1 MKLLAKCLS
10 IFFPFIL
17 SAQIKI
23 DDVGDGWKNKVEQA
37 IEVIKQYD
45 PEKYTLLMENCEH
58 ISYSLLPF
66 STTETQNTILIAQ
79 KEIIAGN
86 INDLAATL
94 VHESLHLYFWR
105 NNIVFPKNEEE
116 ILCYTYEL
124 ELLFKIPDVESW
136 LISHAKKQIEL
147 CIKP

>member
-1 MKLLAKCLS
+1 MKLLVKCLS
-10 IFFPFIL
+10 ILFPFIL

-37 IEVIKQYD
+37 IEVVKQYD
-45 PEKYTLLMENCEH
+45 PEKYTLLIENCKQ
-58 ISYSLLPF
+58 ISYSLLSF
-66 STTETQNTILIAQ
+66 STTENGTTILIAQ
-79 KEIIAGN
+79 KEIIKGN

-94 VHESLHLYFWR
+94 VHESLHLYFLK
-105 NNIVFPKNEEE
+105 NNMILPNNEEE

-124 ELLFKIPDVESW
+124 ELLFKIPDVEPW

-147 CIKP
+147 YTNP

>member
-10 IFFPFIL
+10 IFFPLIL

-37 IEVIKQYD
+37 IEVVKQYD
-45 PEKYTLLMENCEH
+45 SEKYTLLTENCNH

-66 STTETQNTILIAQ
+66 STTESKNTILISQ
-79 KEIIAGN
+79 KEILKGNVNDIAA
-86 INDLAATL
+86 IL
-94 VHESLHLYFWR
+94 VHESLHLYFLK
-105 NNIVFPKNEEE
+105 NNIILPENEEE

-124 ELLFKIPDVESW
+124 ELLFKIPDVEPW
-136 LISHAKKQIEL
+136 LIDHAKKQIEFYTN
-147 CIKP
+147 P

>member
-1 MKLLAKCLS
+1 MKQLVKCLS
-10 IFFPFIL
+10 IFFPLIL

-37 IEVIKQYD
+37 IEVVKQYD

-66 STTETQNTILIAQ
+66 STTENGTTILIAQ

-94 VHESLHLYFWR
+94 VHESLHLYFLK
-105 NNIVFPKNEEE
+105 NNMILPENEEE

-124 ELLFKIPDVESW
+124 ELLFKILYVEPW

-147 CIKP
+147 YTKF

>member
-58 ISYSLLPF
+58 ISYSLLSF

-124 ELLFKIPDVESW
+124 ELLFKVPNVEPW
-136 LISHAKKQIEL
+136 LLSHAKAQIEL
-147 CIKP
+147 YTKP

>member
-124 ELLFKIPDVESW
+124 ELLFKIPNVESW
-136 LISHAKKQIEL
+136 LVSHAKRQIEL

>member
-1 MKLLAKCLS
+1 MKQLVKFLS
-10 IFFPFIL
+10 IFFPLIL

-37 IEVIKQYD
+37 LDIVQKYD

-66 STTETQNTILIAQ
+66 STTESGTTILISQ
-79 KEIIAGN
+79 KEILKGN
-86 INDLAATL
+86 IDDIAAIL
-94 VHESLHLYFWR
+94 VHESLHLYLLKNHIKMAF
-105 NNIVFPKNEEE
+105 NEEE

-124 ELLFKIPDVESW
+124 ELLFKIPNVEPW
-136 LISHAKKQIEL
+136 LLSHAKAQIEFY
-147 CIKP
+147 INP

>member
-37 IEVIKQYD
+37 IEVVKQYD
-45 PEKYTLLMENCEH
+45 PEKYILLTENCEH

-124 ELLFKIPDVESW
+124 ELLFKIPNVEPW

>member
-1 MKLLAKCLS
+1 MKLLVKCLS
-10 IFFPFIL
+10 IFFPFVL

-37 IEVIKQYD
+37 IEVVKQYD
-45 PEKYTLLMENCEH
+45 FEKYTLLMENCGH

-66 STTETQNTILIAQ
+66 STTENGTTILIAQ

-94 VHESLHLYFWR
+94 VHESLHLYFWK
-105 NNIVFPKNEEE
+105 NNLHN
-116 ILCYTYEL
+116 
-124 ELLFKIPDVESW
+124 
-136 LISHAKKQIEL
+136 
-147 CIKP
+147 

>member
-37 IEVIKQYD
+37 IEVVKQYD
-45 PEKYTLLMENCEH
+45 SEKYTLLTENCNH

-66 STTETQNTILIAQ
+66 STTESKNTILISQ
-79 KEIIAGN
+79 KEILKGNVNDIAA
-86 INDLAATL
+86 IL
-94 VHESLHLYFWR
+94 VHESLHLYFLK
-105 NNIVFPKNEEE
+105 NNIILPENEEE

-124 ELLFKIPDVESW
+124 ELLFKIPDVEPW
-136 LISHAKKQIEL
+136 LIDHAKKQIEFYTN
-147 CIKP
+147 P

>member
-1 MKLLAKCLS
+1 MKQLAKCIS
-10 IFFPFIL
+10 IFFPLIL

-37 IEVIKQYD
+37 LDTVQKYD

-66 STTETQNTILIAQ
+66 STTENGNTILIAQ
-79 KEIIAGN
+79 KEILRGN
-86 INDLAATL
+86 INDIAAIL
-94 VHESLHLYFWR
+94 VHESLHLYLLR
-105 NNIVFPKNEEE
+105 NQIKMAFNEEE

-124 ELLFKIPDVESW
+124 ELLFKIPNVEPW
-136 LISHAKKQIEL
+136 LLSHAKSQIEFYTN
-147 CIKP
+147 P

>member
-1 MKLLAKCLS
+1 MKQLVKCLS
-10 IFFPFIL
+10 IFFPLIL

-37 IEVIKQYD
+37 LDTVQKYD

-66 STTETQNTILIAQ
+66 STTESGNTILISQ
-79 KEIIAGN
+79 KEILKGN
-86 INDLAATL
+86 IDDIAAIL
-94 VHESLHLYFWR
+94 VHESLHLYLLKNHIKMAF
-105 NNIVFPKNEEE
+105 NEEE

-124 ELLFKIPDVESW
+124 ELLFKIPNVEPW
-136 LISHAKKQIEL
+136 LLSHAKAQIEFY
-147 CIKP
+147 INP

>member
-37 IEVIKQYD
+37 IEVVKQYD

-66 STTETQNTILIAQ
+66 STTENGTTILIAQ
-79 KEIIAGN
+79 KEIIVGN

-94 VHESLHLYFWR
+94 VHESLHLYFLK
-105 NNIVFPKNEEE
+105 NNMILPENEEE

-124 ELLFKIPDVESW
+124 ELLFKIPYIEPW
-136 LISHAKKQIEL
+136 LINHATKQIEFYQN
-147 CIKP
+147 P

>member
-10 IFFPFIL
+10 IFVPFLL
-17 SAQIKI
+17 SSQINI
-23 DDVGDGWKNKVEQA
+23 DDVGDVWKNKVDLA

-105 NNIVFPKNEEE
+105 NNVLFPKNEEE

-124 ELLFKIPDVESW
+124 ELLFKVPNVEPW
-136 LISHAKKQIEL
+136 LIGHAKKQIEFYTN
-147 CIKP
+147 P

>member
-1 MKLLAKCLS
+1 MKQLVKCLS
-10 IFFPFIL
+10 IFFPLIL

-37 IEVIKQYD
+37 LDTVQKYD

-66 STTETQNTILIAQ
+66 STTESGNTILISQ
-79 KEIIAGN
+79 KEILKGN
-86 INDLAATL
+86 IDDIAAIL
-94 VHESLHLYFWR
+94 VHESLHLYLLKNHIKMAF
-105 NNIVFPKNEEE
+105 NEEE

-124 ELLFKIPDVESW
+124 ELLFKIPNVEPW
-136 LISHAKKQIEL
+136 LLSHAKAQIEFYTT
-147 CIKP
+147 P

>member
-10 IFFPFIL
+10 ILFPFLL

-23 DDVGDGWKNKVEQA
+23 DDVGDGWKNKVEHA

-124 ELLFKIPDVESW
+124 ELLFKIPDVEPW

>member
-1 MKLLAKCLS
+1 MKQLVKCLS
-10 IFFPFIL
+10 IFFPLIL

-37 IEVIKQYD
+37 LDTVQKYD

-66 STTETQNTILIAQ
+66 STTESGNTILIAQ
-79 KEIIAGN
+79 KEILRGN
-86 INDLAATL
+86 INDIAAIL
-94 VHESLHLYFWR
+94 VHESLHLYLLR
-105 NNIVFPKNEEE
+105 NQIKMAFNEEE

-124 ELLFKIPDVESW
+124 ELLFKISNVEPW
-136 LISHAKKQIEL
+136 LLSHAKAQIEFYTN
-147 CIKP
+147 P

>member
-10 IFFPFIL
+10 IFFPFLL

-66 STTETQNTILIAQ
+66 STTETQNTILISQ

-124 ELLFKIPDVESW
+124 ELLFKIPNVEPW
-136 LISHAKKQIEL
+136 LISHAKKQIGL

>member
-66 STTETQNTILIAQ
+66 STTETQNTILISQ

-124 ELLFKIPDVESW
+124 ELLFKIPNVESW

>member
-23 DDVGDGWKNKVEQA
+23 DDVGDGWKDKVEQA
-37 IEVIKQYD
+37 IEVVKQYD

-66 STTETQNTILIAQ
+66 STTETQNTILISQ

-105 NNIVFPKNEEE
+105 NNIIFPKNEEE

-124 ELLFKIPDVESW
+124 ELLFKIPDVEPW
-136 LISHAKKQIEL
+136 LINHAKKQIEL
-147 CIKP
+147 YIKP

>member
-10 IFFPFIL
+10 IFFPLIL

-37 IEVIKQYD
+37 IEVVKQYD

-66 STTETQNTILIAQ
+66 STTENGTTILIAQ

-94 VHESLHLYFWR
+94 VHESLHLYFLK
-105 NNIVFPKNEEE
+105 NNMILPENEEE

-124 ELLFKIPDVESW
+124 ELLFKILYVEPW

-147 CIKP
+147 YTKF

>member
-10 IFFPFIL
+10 IFFPLIL

-37 IEVIKQYD
+37 IEVVKQYD
-45 PEKYTLLMENCEH
+45 PEKYTLLIENCEH

-66 STTETQNTILIAQ
+66 STTENGTTILIAQ
-79 KEIIAGN
+79 KEIIKGN

-94 VHESLHLYFWR
+94 VHESLHLYFLK
-105 NNIVFPKNEEE
+105 NNMILPENEEE

-124 ELLFKIPDVESW
+124 ELLFKIPDVEPW
-136 LISHAKKQIEL
+136 LINHAKNQIEFYTN
-147 CIKP
+147 P

>member
-10 IFFPFIL
+10 IFFPFII

-58 ISYSLLPF
+58 ISYSLLSF

-124 ELLFKIPDVESW
+124 ELLFKIPNVEPW

>member
-1 MKLLAKCLS
+1 MKLLVKCLS

-37 IEVIKQYD
+37 IEVVKQYD

-66 STTETQNTILIAQ
+66 STTENKNTILIAQ

-124 ELLFKIPDVESW
+124 ELLFKIPDVEPW

>member
-10 IFFPFIL
+10 ILFPFIL

-23 DDVGDGWKNKVEQA
+23 DDVGDGWKDKVEQA
-37 IEVIKQYD
+37 IEVVKQYD

-66 STTETQNTILIAQ
+66 STTENGTTILIAQ

-94 VHESLHLYFWR
+94 VHESLHLYFWK
-105 NNIVFPKNEEE
+105 NNMIFPENEEE

-124 ELLFKIPDVESW
+124 ELLFKIPDVEPW

-147 CIKP
+147 YTKP

>member
-23 DDVGDGWKNKVEQA
+23 DDVGDGWKDKVEQA
-37 IEVIKQYD
+37 IEVVKQYD
-45 PEKYTLLMENCEH
+45 PEKYTLLKENCEH
-58 ISYSLLPF
+58 ISYSLLSF
-66 STTETQNTILIAQ
+66 STTENGTTILIAQ

-105 NNIVFPKNEEE
+105 NNMILPENEEE

-124 ELLFKIPDVESW
+124 ELLFKIPDVEPW

-147 CIKP
+147 YTNP